1 MADEFVTPFRNP
13 PLATLFLMRNFD
25 RRPRTLS
32 DILFRLLLVGLTAL
46 LLLALQVTGYLQPIK
61 GSVTQLTS
69 PAQLASNSFSETLA
83 DMVDFVLDF
92 GRVRQQLQALE
103 EENARLRTEVA
114 DKIELEREN
123 QELKQTLGFARAR
136 PGLELRG
143 AQVKA
148 RVIGQESSNF
158 LRYITIDLGSR
169 QGIKVGMPALTAQ
182 GLVGRISEVRE
193 STSDVLLIQN
203 INSYVPVYLQTSLL
217 NGVLTATPSGELLMD
232 YIPQGTGFSRNELVL
247 TSGLGGTFP
256 KGIPV
261 GIVTA
266 QSSSDNQVLQK
277 ATIAPLVNVD
287 RLELVAIVTNFE
299 VDPELISPEPPGN
312 SPASASPT
320 PTGEAPVPTPTASG
334 GATISQP

>member
-1 MADEFVTPFRNP
+1 
-13 PLATLFLMRNFD
+13 MRNFD

-32 DILFRLLLVGLTAL
+32 DILFRVLIVGLAAL
-46 LLLALQVTGYLQPIK
+46 LLLSLQVTGYLQPLK
-61 GSVTQLTS
+61 GGVTQLTS
-69 PAQLASNSFSETLA
+69 PAQLASNSFSETIA
-83 DMVDFVLDF
+83 DTVDFVLEF
-92 GRVRQQLQALE
+92 GQIQQQLQTLE
-103 EENARLRTEVA
+103 EENARLKTEVA

-123 QELKQTLGFARAR
+123 QELKQILGFARAR

-143 AQVKA
+143 AQVLA

-169 QGIKVGMPALTAQ
+169 QGIQVGMPALTPQ
-182 GLVGRISEVRE
+182 GLVGRVSEVRE

-203 INSYVPVYLQTSLL
+203 ISSYVPVYLQTSLL
-217 NGVLTATPSGELLMD
+217 NGVINATPSGELIMD

-261 GIVTA
+261 GIVTE

-277 ATIAPLVNVD
+277 ASIAPLVNVD

-299 VDPELISPEPPGN
+299 INLDLVN
-312 SPASASPT
+312 PT
-320 PTGEAPVPTPTASG
+320 PVVVTANPTEQQVPTATPTATG
-334 GATISQP
+334 GQ

>member
-1 MADEFVTPFRNP
+1 
-13 PLATLFLMRNFD
+13 MRNFE
-25 RRPRTLS
+25 RRPRTFG
-32 DILFRLLLVGLTAL
+32 DILFRLLLVLLAAL
-46 LLLALQVTGYLQPIK
+46 LLLALQVTGYLQPFK
-61 GSVTQLTS
+61 GSITQLTS
-69 PAQLASNSFSETLA
+69 PAQLASNSFSETIA
-83 DMVDFVLDF
+83 DLVDFVLEF
-92 GRVRQQLQALE
+92 GTIRQQLQTLQ
-103 EENARLRTEVA
+103 EENARLKTEVA

-143 AQVKA
+143 AQVLA

-203 INSYVPVYLQTSLL
+203 VNSYVPVYLQTSLL
-217 NGVLTATPSGELLMD
+217 NGVLTATPVGELLMD

-261 GIVTA
+261 GIVTE
-266 QSSSDNQVLQK
+266 QSGSDNQVLQR

-299 VDPELISPEPPGN
+299 VDPDLVNPELPSGAQ
-312 SPASASPT
+312 PAVSPT
-320 PTGEAPVPTPTASG
+320 PTGQAPVPTPTTSA
-334 GATISQP
+334 GANQP

>member
-1 MADEFVTPFRNP
+1 
-13 PLATLFLMRNFD
+13 MRNFE
-25 RRPRTLS
+25 RRPRTFG
-32 DILFRLLLVGLTAL
+32 DILFRLLLVLLAAL

-69 PAQLASNSFSETLA
+69 PAQLASNSFSETIA
-83 DMVDFVLDF
+83 DLVDFVLDF
-92 GRVRQQLQALE
+92 GTIRQQLQTLQ
-103 EENARLRTEVA
+103 EENARLKTEVA

-123 QELKQTLGFARAR
+123 QELKQTLSFARAR

-143 AQVKA
+143 AQVLA

-217 NGVLTATPSGELLMD
+217 NGVLTATPAGELLMD
-232 YIPQGTGFSRNELVL
+232 YIPQGTGFSRNELAL

-261 GIVTA
+261 GIVTE
-266 QSSSDNQVLQK
+266 QSGSDNQVLQR

-299 VDPELISPEPPGN
+299 VDPDLVSPELPSGAQPTV
-312 SPASASPT
+312 SPT
-320 PTGEAPVPTPTASG
+320 PTGPTPAATPTASG
-334 GATISQP
+334 GATQP